1 MEDQSLSSEFGP
13 CRSLLHAC
21 AMNFQAKMRA
31 ERPHQRWAKYI
42 TCGLCPP
49 FRLDGRTWSAC
60 SMSVRV
66 PTLVVCSISFVFL
79 SGHKVSRWV
88 SLVSRDF
95 RATMWSYDTQPQDG
109 GGQAAH
115 VDISEMQVFPN
126 MRYQCISCPIQRIC
140 KDMQDL
146 IVLGIFLSQH
156 QWLSVIQSYVFRR
169 DHCGERNDGLC
180 VLLSI
185 MIRISA
191 KDDDDD
197 GEGGAVLL

>member
-1 MEDQSLSSEFGP
+1 MPVQWIFRRKCRRSVLIKGGPNTSLAGSAPLSALMAVLDQHAAWVSE
-13 CRSLLHAC
+13 C
-21 AMNFQAKMRA
+21 
-31 ERPHQRWAKYI
+31 PHR
-42 TCGLCPP
+42 
-49 FRLDGRTWSAC
+49 
-60 SMSVRV
+60 
-66 PTLVVCSISFVFL
+66 SFVRFHSFSSL
-79 SGHKVSRWV
+79 GTKFQDESHSSLETLEKLCGH
-88 SLVSRDF
+88 
-95 RATMWSYDTQPQDG
+95 MTQPQDG

-115 VDISEMQVFPN
+115 VDISSEMQAFPN
-126 MRYQCISCPIQRIC
+126 MRYQCISCPIQRIRIC

-156 QWLSVIQSYVFRR
+156 QWLSVIQNYVFRR

-180 VLLSI
+180 VLLVLLSI